1 MKNRLVV
8 WLVAGLAVASVA
20 CASTRGPLV
29 LGPVGP
35 DEQSVGR
42 PPQTGY
48 LKVYT
53 ATEQH
58 NDGDTYYYPHSEYS
72 LYSPDNKLVK
82 RVANAI
88 SIHDEEPELVE
99 LPAGDYIVLAPSEYY
114 GMVRV
119 KAIVQPGQQT
129 TVNLQ
134 YQTPPARLT
143 SADAG
148 NLVRLPNGSVVGTR
162 ATAPRPGIAHP

>member
-1 MKNRLVV
+1 
-8 WLVAGLAVASVA
+8 LVAGLAVASVA

-35 DEQSVGR
+35 DEQTIGR
-42 PPQTGY
+42 PPLTGY

-53 ATEQH
+53 ATEHH

-72 LYSPDNKLVK
+72 IYSPDNKLVK

-99 LPAGDYIVLAPSEYY
+99 LPAGAYILLAPSESY

-119 KAIVQPGQQT
+119 KAIVQPGEQT
-129 TVNLQ
+129 SVNLED
-134 YQTPPARLT
+134 QTPPAHLT
-143 SADAG
+143 STEAG

-162 ATAPRPGIAHP
+162 ATEPGSAIAHP

>member
-8 WLVAGLAVASVA
+8 WLVAGVAPALAA
-20 CASTRGPLV
+20 CAATHGPLV

-35 DEQSVGR
+35 EEQTVSR
-42 PPQTGY
+42 LSLTGY

-58 NDGDTYYYPHSEYS
+58 NDGDTYYYPHAEYFV
-72 LYSPDNKLVK
+72 YSPDNKLVK

-99 LPAGDYIVLAPSEYY
+99 LPAGTYIVLAPSESY

-119 KAIVQPGQQT
+119 KAIVQPGEQT
-129 TVNLQ
+129 TVNLE
-134 YQTPPARLT
+134 YQTLPAHLT
-143 SADAG
+143 STEAG

-162 ATAPRPGIAHP
+162 ANEGGPDSAHP